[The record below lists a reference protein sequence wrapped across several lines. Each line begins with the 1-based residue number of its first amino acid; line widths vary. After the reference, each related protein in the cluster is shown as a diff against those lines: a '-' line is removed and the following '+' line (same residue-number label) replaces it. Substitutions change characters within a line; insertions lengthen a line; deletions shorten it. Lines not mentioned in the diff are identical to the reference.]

1 MNIPHDNAPQS
12 PQGVNEKPRRK
23 AMLIINPISGTGDK
37 RGLAETV
44 VSNMG
49 EAGFDIDVRMTT
61 CRGDATR
68 LATEASAAGYDSVFC
83 AGGDGTVNET
93 AKALCGSA
101 TALGIV
107 PSGSGNG
114 LARHLGVPVNVK
126 LALEVLK
133 QNNIIEG
140 DYGTVNDRPFF
151 CTFGVGFDAAVSH
164 SFAKQSRRGLLMY
177 MKSALTEYIKYR
189 SETYTISANGKI
201 LTEKA
206 FVIACCNAS
215 QYGNN
220 AYIAPDA
227 SITDGLLDIIII
239 HQGSPIDTALVGV
252 DLFTGY
258 INKNTMIHSLRA
270 PAAVIYRNSE
280 GPAHIDGEPMVMED
294 IMDIKCHHRGL
305 RIYAPTDR
313 SQFRPLLTPL
323 GSIWR
328 GMTRSVTGIF
338 KK

>member
-1 MNIPHDNAPQS
+1 M
-12 PQGVNEKPRRK
+12 ERRLK
-23 AMLIINPISGTGDK
+23 AMLIINPISGTGNK
-37 RGLAETV
+37 KGLAETV
-44 VSNMG
+44 CSHM
-49 EAGFDIDVRMTT
+49 EALGYDIDVRMTT

-68 LATEASAAGYDSVFC
+68 LASEAVSNGYYAVFA

-93 AKALCGSA
+93 AKALCGSSV
-101 TALGIV
+101 TLGII

-114 LARHLGVPVNVK
+114 LARHLKIPVNA
-126 LALEVLK
+126 ALSLDVIARG
-133 QNNIIEG
+133 NIVEG
-140 DYGTVNDRPFF
+140 DYGTVNGRPFF

-189 SETYTISANGKI
+189 PETYTISANGKV

-206 FVIACCNAS
+206 FIIACCNAS

-220 AYIAPDA
+220 AYIAPEA

-239 HQGSPIDTALVGV
+239 HEGSPIDTALVGI

-270 PAAVIYRNSE
+270 PAAVIYRTAE

-305 RIYAPTDR
+305 RIFAPDDSR
-313 SQFRPLLTPL
+313 PFRPLLTPMQ
-323 GSIWR
+323 SFIR
-328 GMTRSVTGIF
+328 GMTSIF
-338 KK
+338 HK

>member
-1 MNIPHDNAPQS
+1 MNSDA
-12 PQGVNEKPRRK
+12 K
-23 AMLIINPISGTGDK
+23 AMLVINPISGTGNK
-37 RGLAETV
+37 KGLADNV
-44 VSNMG
+44 ISALDNY
-49 EAGFDIDVRMTT
+49 DIDVRLTT

-68 LATEASAAGYDSVFC
+68 LAHEAVDKGYRAVLA

-93 AKALCGSA
+93 AKALCGSDVI
-101 TALGIV
+101 LGII

-114 LARHLGVPVNVK
+114 LARHLQIPVNVK
-126 LALEVLK
+126 HSLDIIAA
-133 QNNIIEG
+133 NNIIQA
-140 DYGTVNDRPFF
+140 DYGSVNNNPFF

-164 SFAKQSRRGLLMY
+164 SFAKQSHRGLLRY
-177 MKSALTEYIKYR
+177 IKSALTEYIKYK

-206 FVIACCNAS
+206 FVVACCNAS

-239 HQGSPIDTALVGV
+239 HQGSPIDTALVGM

-270 PAAVIYRNSE
+270 PAAVIYRTSQ
-280 GPAHIDGEPMVMED
+280 GPAHIDGEPMMMDD
-294 IMDIKCHHRGL
+294 IMDIKCHHNGL
-305 RIYAPTDR
+305 RIFAPDEN
-313 SQFRPLLTPL
+313 QHFRPLVTPFNSFWRNLT
-323 GSIWR
+323 SAFR
-328 GMTRSVTGIF
+328 
-338 KK
+338 K

>member
-1 MNIPHDNAPQS
+1 MNSDA
-12 PQGVNEKPRRK
+12 K
-23 AMLIINPISGTGDK
+23 AMLVINPISGTGNK
-37 RGLAETV
+37 KGLADNV
-44 VSNMG
+44 ISALDNY
-49 EAGFDIDVRMTT
+49 DIDVRLTT

-68 LATEASAAGYDSVFC
+68 LAREAVDKGYRAVLA

-93 AKALCGSA
+93 AKALCGSDVI
-101 TALGIV
+101 LGII

-114 LARHLGVPVNVK
+114 LARHLQIPVNVK
-126 LALEVLK
+126 HSLDIIAA
-133 QNNIIEG
+133 NNIIQA
-140 DYGTVNDRPFF
+140 DYGSVNNNPFF

-164 SFAKQSRRGLLMY
+164 SFAKQSHRGLLRY
-177 MKSALTEYIKYR
+177 IKSALTEYIKYK

-206 FVIACCNAS
+206 FVVACCNAS

-239 HQGSPIDTALVGV
+239 HQGSPIDTALVGM

-270 PAAVIYRNSE
+270 PAAVIYRTSQ
-280 GPAHIDGEPMVMED
+280 GPAHIDGEPMMMDD
-294 IMDIKCHHRGL
+294 IMDIKCHHNGL
-305 RIYAPTDR
+305 RIFAPDEN
-313 SQFRPLLTPL
+313 QHFRPLVTPINSFWRNLT
-323 GSIWR
+323 SAFR
-328 GMTRSVTGIF
+328 
-338 KK
+338 K